1 MAIALEQT
9 RVNFSPTSRVA
20 FLRLHNSG
28 EQPLFFTASIENNPC
43 QSCPE
48 TSAAP
53 HFVVTP
59 ASGVIAP
66 HRPLQLRVVR
76 TGNTLAA
83 DRETLASLAL
93 RIVPASQSLDMQGT
107 ARLQSVMLLHVKV
120 FDRPSEVTTRINN
133 RLALQSLQAQCQAK
147 TLLLTNPSPV
157 YLTLTAIRGAGPQRQ
172 STTEV
177 TSGATRAPLIAPFST
192 LSLPCAACPRELTV
206 TALDESGTETLTRT
220 LQLQASRP

>member
-28 EQPLFFTASIENNPC
+28 EQPLFFTASIEINPC

-66 HRPLQLRVVR
+66 HRPLPAARRAHRQH
-76 TGNTLAA
+76 TG
-83 DRETLASLAL
+83 D
-93 RIVPASQSLDMQGT
+93 
-107 ARLQSVMLLHVKV
+107 
-120 FDRPSEVTTRINN
+120 
-133 RLALQSLQAQCQAK
+133 
-147 TLLLTNPSPV
+147 
-157 YLTLTAIRGAGPQRQ
+157 
-172 STTEV
+172 
-177 TSGATRAPLIAPFST
+177 
-192 LSLPCAACPRELTV
+192 
-206 TALDESGTETLTRT
+206 
-220 LQLQASRP
+220 

>member
-93 RIVPASQSLDMQGT
+93 RRPGQSIARHARYGAPAERH
-107 ARLQSVMLLHVKV
+107 A
-120 FDRPSEVTTRINN
+120 
-133 RLALQSLQAQCQAK
+133 
-147 TLLLTNPSPV
+147 
-157 YLTLTAIRGAGPQRQ
+157 
-172 STTEV
+172 
-177 TSGATRAPLIAPFST
+177 
-192 LSLPCAACPRELTV
+192 
-206 TALDESGTETLTRT
+206 
-220 LQLQASRP
+220 ASREGL